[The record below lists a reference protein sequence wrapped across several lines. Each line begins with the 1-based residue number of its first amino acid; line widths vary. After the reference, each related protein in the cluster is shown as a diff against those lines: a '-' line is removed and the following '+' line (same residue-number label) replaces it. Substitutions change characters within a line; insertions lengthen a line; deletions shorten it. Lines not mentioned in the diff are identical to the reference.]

1 MALISES
8 WERPSQPLDSI
19 IKIDNFKFISNPSQR
34 SSSTSGGRPAIFV
47 NTSKFNVDSINQ
59 TIVDI
64 PWGVEATWCLIS
76 PKNVTSS
83 SVVKRIAVCSFY
95 SKPNSRKKTVLL
107 DHLSQTFHQLS
118 AKFGSGLYW
127 IFGGDMN
134 DLNIQPV
141 LNLSPAM
148 KQCVQSP
155 TRLNPP
161 QILDVFITDLS
172 LFYQSPVVEDPLQ
185 VDIDKEG
192 ADSDHLLVTITPIGT
207 FNDKKNV
214 VKRKIQFRSLK
225 NRGFQEMGNKLENFD
240 WGNVLSITSADKQME
255 MFQKEI
261 ANMFNESFPEKT
273 IVFLND
279 SQPFYNEKLLLLK
292 KKKKREFSKHRKSS
306 KYLSLS
312 KSYKE
317 ELLKSKR
324 RFYRDKVRTLRKSNP
339 RQWHKVLKKLITN
352 DVPDE
357 KVEVEAIKHLNDSEQ
372 VEEIA
377 NKFARVAN
385 LYEPLDR
392 SKITIPSFTSD
403 DIPRVSCAEVKEIL
417 ENMNANKSCRKSD
430 VPAKVLKKFAG
441 FLCGPLTEIIN
452 NCIQSGTWPDYL
464 KHDVILRKV

>member
-1 MALISES
+1 M
-8 WERPSQPLDSI
+8 
-19 IKIDNFKFISNPSQR
+19 
-34 SSSTSGGRPAIFV
+34 
-47 NTSKFNVDSINQ
+47 
-59 TIVDI
+59 
-64 PWGVEATWCLIS
+64 
-76 PKNVTSS
+76 
-83 SVVKRIAVCSFY
+83 
-95 SKPNSRKKTVLL
+95 
-107 DHLSQTFHQLS
+107 
-118 AKFGSGLYW
+118 
-127 IFGGDMN
+127 
-134 DLNIQPV
+134 
-141 LNLSPAM
+141 
-148 KQCVQSP
+148 
-155 TRLNPP
+155 
-161 QILDVFITDLS
+161 
-172 LFYQSPVVEDPLQ
+172 
-185 VDIDKEG
+185 
-192 ADSDHLLVTITPIGT
+192 
-207 FNDKKNV
+207 
-214 VKRKIQFRSLK
+214 
-225 NRGFQEMGNKLENFD
+225 FD
-240 WGNVLSITSADKQME
+240 
-255 MFQKEI
+255 
-261 ANMFNESFPEKT
+261 ESFPEKS

-292 KKKKREFSKHRKSS
+292 KKKKREFSKHRRSN

-312 KSYKE
+312 NSYKE

-324 RFYRDKVRTLRKSNP
+324 RFYRDKVRTLRTSNP

-357 KVEVEAIKHLNDSEQ
+357 KVEVEAIKHLSDSEQ

-464 KHDVILRKV
+464 KHEVVTPIPKIPNPKVLEDLRNISAHPSLSGR